1 MAVSALREWEACID
15 FCRTHCP
22 PNDENLV
29 CFATHAALSALAAA
43 STSYGAKAAGTEAGA
58 GAEAEEY
65 RAIAAKHAQLAVQTH
80 AVAFGGDLAYFRAR
94 YAEEMQTAPLA
105 RELGAQFW
113 ERAQQWQ

>member
-43 STSYGAKAAGTEAGA
+43 STSYGANAAGA

-65 RAIAAKHAQLAVQTH
+65 RASAAKHAQLAARTH
-80 AVAFGGDLAYFRAR
+80 AVAFGGDLSYFRAR

-113 ERAQQWQ
+113 ALAEQ